1 MNFRTITLAT
11 AVGAL
16 LGLGGCVATRSNLT
30 TSADRLDENTR
41 ALAHA
46 AGDLPAGADYP
57 ASYPRDARQLAED
70 AHYFRSATEDRSA
83 TDADVKAAFKRVSQS
98 YLLVRD
104 EVEHSDSREARDDLK
119 PVTTAYLDVE
129 REIGG
134 YPVHHA
140 SAYGD

>member
-1 MNFRTITLAT
+1 MIFRTIALA
-11 AVGAL
+11 AAIGAL

-30 TSADRLDENTR
+30 TSADRLDQNTR

-46 AGDLPAGADYP
+46 ADDLPAGSEYP
-57 ASYPRDARQLAED
+57 ASYSRDARQLAED
-70 AHYFRSATEDRSA
+70 AHEFRNTTEDRSS
-83 TDADVKAAFKRVSQS
+83 TDADVKAAFKRVSSS

-104 EVEHSDSREARDDLK
+104 EVQHSDSREARDDLR

-134 YPVHHA
+134 YPVRRA
-140 SAYGD
+140 SAYDD